1 MTTPAAP
8 ADDFEAAKAVFE
20 KLKDLSAER
29 QARVLR
35 WVAEGLG
42 VSPASSSGSITGQL
56 PPGLTGAPS
65 APLTSGGSPGQKDIK
80 TFVNEKNPR
89 SDNQFAATV
98 AYYYRFEAPP
108 AQRRDSIDAK
118 LLQEATRLVG
128 RSRLSNP
135 RFTLNNAKSQGYL
148 DGSARGEFS
157 INTVGENLVAM
168 TLPVDGRSTAGTSK
182 AKKQR
187 KKGGARTPKVAGRKR
202 R

>member
-20 KLKDLSAER
+20 KLKDLPADR

-42 VSPASSSGSITGQL
+42 VPAMSSIGPIAGQPPPSVTGSLGVASMPSGSPT
-56 PPGLTGAPS
+56 
-65 APLTSGGSPGQKDIK
+65 QKDIK
-80 TFVNEKNPR
+80 TFVTEKNPR

-108 AQRRDSIDAK
+108 AQRRDTIDAK
-118 LLQEATRLVG
+118 LLQEATRLIG
-128 RSRLSNP
+128 RSRLANP

-168 TLPVDGRSTAGTSK
+168 TLPGDTRSSAKSPKT
-182 AKKQR
+182 KKQR
-187 KKGGARTPKVAGRKR
+187 KKGGSKTPKTGNRKR